1 MKKHI
6 AILGSTGSI
15 GSQALEVIEKNP
27 DLLSLDVITAGSNS
41 SLLIRQAIKYRPQH
55 VVIADEKKLA
65 EVKEAL
71 SGYPIKVYA
80 GSNAIS
86 EIVRL
91 DSLDLILTAMVGF
104 SGLGPTLNAIRSG
117 KNIALANKET
127 MVVAGKLINQLI
139 DQYKVNIY
147 PVDSEHSAIFQ
158 CIAGEDQ
165 NPVEKIYL
173 TASGGPFRGKSH
185 EFLKNV
191 TSEQAL
197 KHPNW
202 SMGNKVTIDSATLMN
217 KGLEAIEARWL
228 FGLEPSQIDIIVHPQ
243 SIIHSIVQFQDGSMK
258 AQMSLPDMRLPI
270 SYAFGFPKRIKSDQP
285 RFNFT
290 DYPNLTFEVPDIKNF
305 RNLAI
310 AFKALKKE
318 GNAPCVLNASNEVA
332 VDAFLKGKLG
342 FLQMSDVIES
352 TLEEV
357 EFIDNL
363 NYDDLI
369 ESDKKARRIAIHLL
383 SKYAK

>member
-27 DLLSLDVITAGSNS
+27 DLLSLEVITAGSNAG
-41 SLLIRQAIKYRPQH
+41 LLISQAIKYRPGH
-55 VVIADEKKLA
+55 VVIADEKKFR
-65 EVKEAL
+65 EVADAL
-71 SGYPIKVYA
+71 SGYPIKVYT
-80 GSNAIS
+80 GSDAIS

-91 DSLDLILTAMVGF
+91 DSLDLVLTAMVGF
-104 SGLGPTLNAIRSG
+104 SGLRPTLNAIRSG

-139 DQYKVNIY
+139 DKHKASIY

-158 CIAGEDQ
+158 CITGED
-165 NPVEKIYL
+165 NNRVEKVYL

-185 EFLKNV
+185 EFLKSV

-228 FGLEPSQIDIIVHPQ
+228 FGLNPAQIDVVVHPQ
-243 SIIHSIVQFQDGSMK
+243 SIIHSIVQFEDGSMK

-270 SYAFGFPKRIKSDQP
+270 SYAFGFPKRIKSDRP
-285 RFNFT
+285 RFKFT
-290 DYPNLTFEVPDIKNF
+290 DYPNLTFEVPDVKNF

-310 AFKALKKE
+310 AFEALKKE

-332 VDAFLKGKLG
+332 VDAFLVGKLG
-342 FLQMSDVIES
+342 FLQMSDVIER

-357 EFIDNL
+357 EFIDNPE
-363 NYDDLI
+363 YDDLT
-369 ESDKKARRIAIHLL
+369 ESDKEARRIAVHLL
-383 SKYAK
+383 SKYTS

>member
-27 DLLSLDVITAGSNS
+27 DLLSLEVITAGTNAGK
-41 SLLIRQAIKYRPQH
+41 LISQAIRYRPGY
-55 VVIADEKKLA
+55 VVIADEKKFP
-65 EVKEAL
+65 EVTKAL
-71 SGYPIKVYA
+71 SGYPVKVYA
-80 GSNAIS
+80 GGDAIS
-86 EIVRL
+86 DIVKL
-91 DSLDLILTAMVGF
+91 DSIDMVLTAMVGF
-104 SGLGPTLNAIRSG
+104 SGLRPTLNAIRSG

-127 MVVAGKLINQLI
+127 MVVAGKLINQLLEE
-139 DQYKVNIY
+139 YKVNIY

-158 CIAGEDQ
+158 CIAGENQ
-165 NPVEKIYL
+165 NPVEKVYL

-185 EFLKNV
+185 QFLMNV

-202 SMGNKVTIDSATLMN
+202 SMGHKVTIDSATLMN

-228 FGLEPSQIDIIVHPQ
+228 FNLEPDQIDVIVHPQ
-243 SIIHSIVQFQDGSMK
+243 SIIHSIVQFEDGSMK

-270 SYAFGFPKRIKSDQP
+270 SYAFGFPKRIKSDLP

-290 DYPNLTFEVPDIKNF
+290 DYPNLTFEIPDIENF

-318 GNAPCVLNASNEVA
+318 GNAPCILNASNEVA

-352 TLEEV
+352 TLEAV
-357 EFIDNL
+357 AFIDNPD
-363 NYDDLI
+363 YDELT
-369 ESDKKARRIAIHLL
+369 ESDKEARSIATQLAG
-383 SKYAK
+383 KCTG

>member
-1 MKKHI
+1 MKKRI

-27 DLLSLDVITAGSNS
+27 DLLGLDVITAGSNA
-41 SLLIRQAIKYRPQH
+41 SLLIKQAIKYRPGY
-55 VVIADEKKLA
+55 VVIADEKKFR
-65 EVKEAL
+65 EVADAL
-71 SGYPIKVYA
+71 SAYPVKVYA
-80 GSNAIS
+80 GSEAIS
-86 EIVRL
+86 EVVRL
-91 DSLDLILTAMVGF
+91 DSLDLVLTAMVGF
-104 SGLGPTLNAIRSG
+104 SGLYPTLNAIRSG

-127 MVVAGKLINQLI
+127 MVVAGKLINQLVK
-139 DQYKVNIY
+139 QHKVSIY

-165 NPVEKIYL
+165 NPVEKVYL

-185 EFLKNV
+185 EFLKSV

-228 FGLEPSQIDIIVHPQ
+228 FGLDPAQIDVVVHPQ
-243 SIIHSIVQFQDGSMK
+243 SIIHSIVQFEDGSMK

-285 RFNFT
+285 RFKFT
-290 DYPNLTFEVPDIKNF
+290 DYPNLTFEVPDVKNF

-310 AFKALKKE
+310 AFEALKKE
-318 GNAPCVLNASNEVA
+318 GNAPCVLNASNEEA
-332 VDAFLKGKLG
+332 VDAFMKGKLG
-342 FLQMSDVIES
+342 FLQMSDVIER

-357 EFIDNL
+357 EFID
-363 NYDDLI
+363 DPDFEDLT
-369 ESDKKARRIAIHLL
+369 ETDKEARRIALQFL
-383 SKYAK
+383 SEHNS

>member
-41 SLLIRQAIKYRPQH
+41 SLLISQAIKYRPQH

-104 SGLGPTLNAIRSG
+104 SGLGPTLNAIHSG

-318 GNAPCVLNASNEVA
+318 GNAPCVLNASNEVG